1 MASINN
7 LEMAETISNNPNIKI
22 SKGFLGMGSKA
33 IYTPTNSKLNA
44 VINYYNAEDAQA
56 FVKLI
61 NAAETEVASLAKKG
75 TPPSKLSISNYR
87 LEACVTDDKQFVAIQ
102 VLSYADFRNT
112 PICDLKYF
120 EGEAAQAIAALL

>member
-7 LEMAETISNNPNIKI
+7 LEISETICNNPNIKI

-33 IYTPTNSKLNA
+33 TYTPKNSKLNA
-44 VINYYNAEDAQA
+44 VINYYSAEDAQA

-61 NAAETEVASLAKKG
+61 KMVGEEVISQAKKM
-75 TPPSKLSISNYR
+75 TSPTKLSISNYR

-112 PICDLKYF
+112 PICDLKYY

>member
-7 LEMAETISNNPNIKI
+7 LEMAETIANNSNIKI
-22 SKGFLGMGSKA
+22 SKGFLGIGSKA
-33 IYTPTNSKLNA
+33 TYTPTNSKLNA
-44 VINYYNAEDAQA
+44 VINYYSAEDAQA

-61 NAAETEVASLAKKG
+61 NAAETEVASLAKKV

-120 EGEAAQAIAALL
+120 EGEAAQAIAAML

>member
-7 LEMAETISNNPNIKI
+7 LEMAETIANNSNIKI
-22 SKGFLGMGSKA
+22 SKGFLGIGSKA
-33 IYTPTNSKLNA
+33 TYTPTNSKLNA
-44 VINYYNAEDAQA
+44 VINYYSAEDAQA

-61 NAAETEVASLAKKG
+61 NAAETEVASLAKKV

-112 PICDLKYF
+112 PICDVKYF
-120 EGEAAQAIAALL
+120 EGEAAQAIAAML

>member
-7 LEMAETISNNPNIKI
+7 LEMAETIANNSNIKI
-22 SKGFLGMGSKA
+22 SKGFLGIGSKA
-33 IYTPTNSKLNA
+33 TYTPTNSKLNA
-44 VINYYNAEDAQA
+44 VINYYSAEDAQA
-56 FVKLI
+56 YVKLI
-61 NAAETEVASLAKKG
+61 NATETEIASLAKKV
-75 TPPSKLSISNYR
+75 TPPAKLSISNYR

-120 EGEAAQAIAALL
+120 EGEAAQAIAAML

>member
-1 MASINN
+1 MASIKN

-22 SKGFLGMGSKA
+22 SKGFLGIGSKA

-44 VINYYNAEDAQA
+44 VIDYYSAEDAQA

-61 NAAETEVASLAKKG
+61 NAAETEVASLAKKV

-87 LEACVTDDKQFVAIQ
+87 LEACVTDDKQLVAIQ

>member
-7 LEMAETISNNPNIKI
+7 LEMAETIANNSNIKI
-22 SKGFLGMGSKA
+22 SKGFLGIGSKA
-33 IYTPTNSKLNA
+33 TYTPTNSKLNA

-61 NAAETEVASLAKKG
+61 NAAETEIASLAKKV

-112 PICDLKYF
+112 PICDVKYF
-120 EGEAAQAIAALL
+120 EGEAAQAISAML

>member
-7 LEMAETISNNPNIKI
+7 LEMAETIANNSNIKI
-22 SKGFLGMGSKA
+22 SKGFLGIGSKA
-33 IYTPTNSKLNA
+33 TYTPTNSKLNA

-61 NAAETEVASLAKKG
+61 NAAETEIASLAKKV
-75 TPPSKLSISNYR
+75 TPPAKLSISNYR

-112 PICDLKYF
+112 PICDVKYF
-120 EGEAAQAIAALL
+120 EGEAAQAISAML

>member
-7 LEMAETISNNPNIKI
+7 LEMAETIANNSNIKI
-22 SKGFLGMGSKA
+22 SKGFLGIGSKA
-33 IYTPTNSKLNA
+33 TYTPTNSKLNA
-44 VINYYNAEDAQA
+44 VINYYSAEDAQA

-61 NAAETEVASLAKKG
+61 NAAETEVASQAKKV

-120 EGEAAQAIAALL
+120 EGEAAQAIAAML

>member
-1 MASINN
+1 MASIKN
-7 LEMAETISNNPNIKI
+7 LEMAETISNNSNIKI
-22 SKGFLGMGSKA
+22 SKGFLGIGSKA
-33 IYTPTNSKLNA
+33 TYTPTNSKLNA

-61 NAAETEVASLAKKG
+61 NAAETEVASLAKKV

-87 LEACVTDDKQFVAIQ
+87 LEACVTDDQQFVAIQ

-112 PICDLKYF
+112 PICELKYF

>member
-7 LEMAETISNNPNIKI
+7 LEMAETIANNSNIKI
-22 SKGFLGMGSKA
+22 SKGVLGIGSKA
-33 IYTPTNSKLNA
+33 IYTPTNSKLKA
-44 VINYYNAEDAQA
+44 VINYYSAEDAQA

-61 NAAETEVASLAKKG
+61 KITEGEVISQARKM
-75 TPPSKLSISNYR
+75 TPPAKLSISNYR

-120 EGEAAQAIAALL
+120 EGEAAQAITALI

>member
-1 MASINN
+1 MARIKN

-22 SKGFLGMGSKA
+22 SKGFLGMGSNA
-33 IYTPTNSKLNA
+33 TYTRTNSKLNA
-44 VINYYNAEDAQA
+44 VINYYSAEDAQA

-61 NAAETEVASLAKKG
+61 NAAETEVASLAKKM
-75 TPPSKLSISNYR
+75 TSPKKLSISNYR

-120 EGEAAQAIAALL
+120 EGEAAQSIATLL

>member
-7 LEMAETISNNPNIKI
+7 LEISETISNNPNIKI
-22 SKGFLGMGSKA
+22 SKGFLGIGSKA

-44 VINYYNAEDAQA
+44 VINYYSAEDAQA

-61 NAAETEVASLAKKG
+61 NAAETEVASQAKKM
-75 TPPSKLSISNYR
+75 TPPAKLSISNYR
-87 LEACVTDDKQFVAIQ
+87 LEACVTNDKQFVAIQ

-112 PICDLKYF
+112 PICELKYF

>member
-7 LEMAETISNNPNIKI
+7 LEISETISNNPNIKI
-22 SKGFLGMGSKA
+22 SKGFLGIGSKA

-44 VINYYNAEDAQA
+44 VINYYSAEDAQA
-56 FVKLI
+56 FVELI
-61 NAAETEVASLAKKG
+61 NAAETEVASQAKKM
-75 TPPSKLSISNYR
+75 TSPTKLSISNYR
-87 LEACVTDDKQFVAIQ
+87 LEACVTNDKQFVAIQ

-112 PICDLKYF
+112 PICELKYF

>member
-1 MASINN
+1 MASIKN

-22 SKGFLGMGSKA
+22 SKGFLGIGSKA

-44 VINYYNAEDAQA
+44 VINYYSAEDAQA
-56 FVKLI
+56 FVKFI
-61 NAAETEVASLAKKG
+61 NAAETEVASLAKKM

-120 EGEAAQAIAALL
+120 EGEAAQAIAAML

>member
-7 LEMAETISNNPNIKI
+7 LEISETICNNPNIKI
-22 SKGFLGMGSKA
+22 SKGFLGLGSKA
-33 IYTPTNSKLNA
+33 TYTPTNSKLNA
-44 VINYYNAEDAQA
+44 VINYYSAEDAQA

-61 NAAETEVASLAKKG
+61 NAAETEVASLAKKV

>member
-1 MASINN
+1 MASIKN
-7 LEMAETISNNPNIKI
+7 LEMAETIYNNPNIKI

-33 IYTPTNSKLNA
+33 TYTPTNSKLKA
-44 VINYYNAEDAQA
+44 VINYYSAEDAQA

-61 NAAETEVASLAKKG
+61 NAAETEVASLAKKM
-75 TPPSKLSISNYR
+75 TTLTKLSISNYR

-112 PICDLKYF
+112 PICDIKYF
-120 EGEAAQAIAALL
+120 EGVAAQAIAALL

>member
-7 LEMAETISNNPNIKI
+7 LEMAETISNNSNIKI
-22 SKGFLGMGSKA
+22 SKGFLGIGSKA
-33 IYTPTNSKLNA
+33 TYTPTNSKLNA
-44 VINYYNAEDAQA
+44 IINYYSAEDAQA

-61 NAAETEVASLAKKG
+61 NAAETEVASLAKKV
-75 TPPSKLSISNYR
+75 TPPAKLSISNYR
-87 LEACVTDDKQFVAIQ
+87 LEACVADDKQFVAIQ

-120 EGEAAQAIAALL
+120 EGEAAQAIAGLL

>member
-7 LEMAETISNNPNIKI
+7 LEISETICNNSNIKI
-22 SKGFLGMGSKA
+22 SKGFLGIGSKA
-33 IYTPTNSKLNA
+33 TYTPTNSKLNA

-61 NAAETEVASLAKKG
+61 NAAETEVASLAKKV

-87 LEACVTDDKQFVAIQ
+87 LEACVSDDNQFVAIQ

>member
-1 MASINN
+1 MASIKN
-7 LEMAETISNNPNIKI
+7 LEVAETISNNPNIKI
-22 SKGFLGMGSKA
+22 SKGFLGIGSKA
-33 IYTPTNSKLNA
+33 TYTPTNSKLNA
-44 VINYYNAEDAQA
+44 VINYYSAEDAQA

-61 NAAETEVASLAKKG
+61 NAAETEVASQAKKM
-75 TPPSKLSISNYR
+75 TSSTKLSISNYR
-87 LEACVTDDKQFVAIQ
+87 LEAYVTDDKQFVAIQ

>member
-7 LEMAETISNNPNIKI
+7 LEMAETIANNSNIKI
-22 SKGFLGMGSKA
+22 SKGFLGIGSKA
-33 IYTPTNSKLNA
+33 TYTPTNSKLNA
-44 VINYYNAEDAQA
+44 VINYYSAEDAQA

-61 NAAETEVASLAKKG
+61 NAAETEVASLAKKV

-87 LEACVTDDKQFVAIQ
+87 LEACVTDSQQFVAIQ

-112 PICDLKYF
+112 PICDLKYY
-120 EGEAAQAIAALL
+120 EGEEAQAIAAML

>member
-7 LEMAETISNNPNIKI
+7 LEISETICNNPNIKI
-22 SKGFLGMGSKA
+22 SKGFLGIGSKA

-44 VINYYNAEDAQA
+44 VINYYSAEDAKA

-61 NAAETEVASLAKKG
+61 NAAETEVASQAKKM
-75 TPPSKLSISNYR
+75 TSPTKLSISNYR
-87 LEACVTDDKQFVAIQ
+87 LEACVTDDKQFVAIR

-112 PICDLKYF
+112 PICDLKYY

>member
-7 LEMAETISNNPNIKI
+7 LEISETICNNPNIKI
-22 SKGFLGMGSKA
+22 SKGFLGIGSKA

-44 VINYYNAEDAQA
+44 VINYYSAEDAQA

-61 NAAETEVASLAKKG
+61 NAAETEVASQAKKM
-75 TPPSKLSISNYR
+75 TSPTKLSISNYR
-87 LEACVTDDKQFVAIQ
+87 LEACVTNDKQFVAIQ

-112 PICDLKYF
+112 PICELKYF

>member
-7 LEMAETISNNPNIKI
+7 LEISETICNNPNIKI
-22 SKGFLGMGSKA
+22 SKGFLGIGSKA

-44 VINYYNAEDAQA
+44 VINYYSAEDAQA

-61 NAAETEVASLAKKG
+61 NAAETEVASLAKRM

-112 PICDLKYF
+112 PICDLKYY

>member
-7 LEMAETISNNPNIKI
+7 LEMAETIANNSNIKI
-22 SKGFLGMGSKA
+22 SKGFLGIGSKA
-33 IYTPTNSKLNA
+33 TYTPTNSKLNA

-61 NAAETEVASLAKKG
+61 NAAETEIASLAKKV
-75 TPPSKLSISNYR
+75 TPPAKLSISNYR

-112 PICDLKYF
+112 PICDVKYF
-120 EGEAAQAIAALL
+120 EGEAAQAIAAML

>member
-1 MASINN
+1 MASIKN

-33 IYTPTNSKLNA
+33 TYTPTNSKLNA
-44 VINYYNAEDAQA
+44 VINYYNAEDAQT

-61 NAAETEVASLAKKG
+61 NAAETEVASLAKKM
-75 TPPSKLSISNYR
+75 TPPTKLSICNYR
-87 LEACVTDDKQFVAIQ
+87 LEACVTDDKQLVAIQ

>member
-7 LEMAETISNNPNIKI
+7 LEISETISNNPNIKI
-22 SKGFLGMGSKA
+22 SKGFLGIGSKA
-33 IYTPTNSKLNA
+33 TYTPTNSKLNA
-44 VINYYNAEDAQA
+44 VINYYSAEDAQA

-61 NAAETEVASLAKKG
+61 NAAETEVASQAKKM
-75 TPPSKLSISNYR
+75 TSPTKLSISNYR
-87 LEACVTDDKQFVAIQ
+87 LEACVTDDKQLVAIQ

>member
-1 MASINN
+1 MASIKN
-7 LEMAETISNNPNIKI
+7 LEMAETISNNSNIKI
-22 SKGFLGMGSKA
+22 SKGFLGIGSKA
-33 IYTPTNSKLNA
+33 TYTPTNSKLNA
-44 VINYYNAEDAQA
+44 VINYYSAEDAQA

-61 NAAETEVASLAKKG
+61 NAAETEVASLAKKV

-87 LEACVTDDKQFVAIQ
+87 LEACVTDSQQFVAIQ

>member
-7 LEMAETISNNPNIKI
+7 LEMAETIANNSNIKI
-22 SKGFLGMGSKA
+22 SKGFLGIGSKA
-33 IYTPTNSKLNA
+33 IYTPTNSKLKA
-44 VINYYNAEDAQA
+44 VINYYSAEDAQA
-56 FVKLI
+56 FVKLF
-61 NAAETEVASLAKKG
+61 NAAETEVVSLAKKV
-75 TPPSKLSISNYR
+75 TPPAKLSISNYR

>member
-7 LEMAETISNNPNIKI
+7 LEMAETIANNSNIKI
-22 SKGFLGMGSKA
+22 SKGFLGIGSKA
-33 IYTPTNSKLNA
+33 TYTPTNSKLNA
-44 VINYYNAEDAQA
+44 VINYYSAEDAQA

-61 NAAETEVASLAKKG
+61 NAAETEIASLAKKV

-87 LEACVTDDKQFVAIQ
+87 LEACVSDDKQFVAIQ

-112 PICDLKYF
+112 PICDLKYY
-120 EGEAAQAIAALL
+120 EGEEAQAIAAML

>member
-7 LEMAETISNNPNIKI
+7 LEISETICNNPNIKI
-22 SKGFLGMGSKA
+22 SKGFLGMGSNA
-33 IYTPTNSKLNA
+33 TYTPTNSKLNA
-44 VINYYNAEDAQA
+44 IINYYSAEDAQA

-61 NAAETEVASLAKKG
+61 NAAETEVASQAKKM
-75 TPPSKLSISNYR
+75 TSPTKLSISNYR
-87 LEACVTDDKQFVAIQ
+87 LEACVTNDKQFVAIQ

-112 PICDLKYF
+112 PICELKYF

>member
-7 LEMAETISNNPNIKI
+7 LEMAETIANNSNIKI
-22 SKGFLGMGSKA
+22 SKGFLGIGSKA
-33 IYTPTNSKLNA
+33 TYTPTNSRLKA
-44 VINYYNAEDAQA
+44 VINYYSAEDAQA

-61 NAAETEVASLAKKG
+61 KMAEGEVISQAKKM
-75 TPPSKLSISNYR
+75 TPPTKLSISNYR
-87 LEACVTDDKQFVAIQ
+87 LEACVSDDNQFVAIQ

-120 EGEAAQAIAALL
+120 EGEAAQAIAAML

>member
-1 MASINN
+1 
-7 LEMAETISNNPNIKI
+7 MAETISNNSNIKI
-22 SKGFLGMGSKA
+22 SKGFLGIGSKA
-33 IYTPTNSKLNA
+33 TYTPTNSKLNA
-44 VINYYNAEDAQA
+44 VINYYSAEDAQA

-61 NAAETEVASLAKKG
+61 NAAETEVASLAKKV

-87 LEACVTDDKQFVAIQ
+87 LEACVTDSQQFVAIQ

>member
-7 LEMAETISNNPNIKI
+7 LEMAETISNNSNIKI
-22 SKGFLGMGSKA
+22 SKGFLGIGSKA
-33 IYTPTNSKLNA
+33 TYTPTNSKLNA
-44 VINYYNAEDAQA
+44 VINYYSAEDAQA

-61 NAAETEVASLAKKG
+61 NAAETEVASLAKKM
-75 TPPSKLSISNYR
+75 TSPKKLSISNYR

-120 EGEAAQAIAALL
+120 EGEAAQSIATLL